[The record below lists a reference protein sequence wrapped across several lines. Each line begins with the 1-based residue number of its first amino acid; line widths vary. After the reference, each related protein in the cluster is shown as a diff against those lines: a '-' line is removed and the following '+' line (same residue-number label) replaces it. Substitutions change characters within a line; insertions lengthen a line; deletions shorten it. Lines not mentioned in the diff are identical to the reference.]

1 MPQSGKVN
9 LLVKDILIKYKEHC
23 REERKRERDSNRAPP
38 PLLSMSFAQA
48 KDWLIK
54 QQRANAE
61 ALTIGIVNEESREI
75 TTELNISLSDQ
86 SATTSALLQQPA
98 RSAAPVIPISQ
109 LSLGPEAVTNG
120 EHMNAGNLRKK
131 GPVYPLQSQ
140 SQQQRSQH
148 QRRERWSLQKCSND
162 RRKWQH
168 VWSSWVL
175 FQSARKRRKGNDRVL
190 SVGS

>member
-1 MPQSGKVN
+1 MGGDSTCVPPDFNEAMLVIWEELWNAMPQSGKVN
-9 LLVKDILIKYKEHC
+9 LLVNDILIKYKERC

-38 PLLSMSFAQA
+38 PLLSLSFAQA

-98 RSAAPVIPISQ
+98 CSAAPVIPIPQ
-109 LSLGPEAVTNG
+109 LSLGPEAVTN
-120 EHMNAGNLRKK
+120 EVRAHE
-131 GPVYPLQSQ
+131 
-140 SQQQRSQH
+140 
-148 QRRERWSLQKCSND
+148 RRELEEERTSLPNTKPKPAAKKPAPKK
-162 RRKWQH
+162 RKA
-168 VWSSWVL
+168 VSSEM
-175 FQSARKRRKGNDRVL
+175 QQ
-190 SVGS
+190 